1 MANEPALHEKL
12 QQGQNSTQAHA
23 RTRART
29 HTHTQ
34 NLYTYQIKN
43 MVAPI
48 TAHPYAVQVLQPG
61 MLPAVQGQCNSSA
74 HQKCCGSCLPAP
86 HGVQVPGTSAEV

>member
-1 MANEPALHEKL
+1 MKSCSKGKTAPKH
-12 QQGQNSTQAHA
+12 THA
-23 RTRART
+23 YT
-29 HTHTQ
+29 HTH
-34 NLYTYQIKN
+34 LYTYQIKN

-48 TAHPYAVQVLQPG
+48 TARPYAVQVLQPG

-74 HQKCCGSCLPAP
+74 HQKRCESCLPAP